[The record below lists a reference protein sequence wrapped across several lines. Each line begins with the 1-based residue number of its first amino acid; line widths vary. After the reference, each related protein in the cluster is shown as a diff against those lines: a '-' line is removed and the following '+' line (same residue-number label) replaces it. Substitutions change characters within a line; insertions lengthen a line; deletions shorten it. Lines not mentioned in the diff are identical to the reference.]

1 MPLPNPSCQRVQELT
16 NDPSNSRMRNVILCV
31 CAKCSLSISEEILHM
46 WSMKQLQ
53 VPTASIDKVVR
64 NFRNPENTIA
74 RPSIN
79 EKKRVWFKLAKYFDF
94 SYLQSEVWTFIFMIF
109 YSFGTDWHCL
119 CDRPRPPWNSN
130 RFELFMRRPGLWLLC
145 RSCYK
150 LPSLPYLPRRWGYQM
165 ELFVP

>member
-1 MPLPNPSCQRVQELT
+1 MNKATIKCRFRIQVVKECKAAQELT

-79 EKKRVWFKLAKYFDF
+79 EKKRVWFKLAKSFDF
-94 SYLQSEVWTFIFMIF
+94 PNLRKFILMIFQLWHWLALLMWSPKTSVKFQQIWTFHAKAGLMATMPILLQIAKSSIFA
-109 YSFGTDWHCL
+109 
-119 CDRPRPPWNSN
+119 
-130 RFELFMRRPGLWLLC
+130 
-145 RSCYK
+145 
-150 LPSLPYLPRRWGYQM
+150 
-165 ELFVP
+165 